1 MRVNIMARPRRQ
13 VKYTEIEIDQLIK
26 FSDNALYNALAALYQ
41 CQLDDEQVRE
51 VSIHHNRHGFAKPDA
66 KSMTVLAKLLQ
77 ENGSLEFGNKQ
88 VVRNKLVSRYVR
100 QITKIANENWDQMGV
115 TLV

>member
-1 MRVNIMARPRRQ
+1 MNVMARPRKFR
-13 VKYTEIEIDQLIK
+13 KYTEIEIEQLIK
-26 FSDNALYNALAALYQ
+26 YSDNALYNALSAIYQ
-41 CQLDDEQVRE
+41 CQLDDEQARE
-51 VSIHHNRHGFAKPDA
+51 VSIHHNRRGFAKPDA

-100 QITKIANENWDQMGV
+100 QITKIANENWDQQQV